1 VCVNL
6 YYPKEDKMNLADK
19 LYSQALIFTA
29 LSMGYKIT
37 VEDEEEEVIVKSSD
51 KKAIFESLDGTGQD
65 FLYLYKKDQ
74 GYWTGWIRMI
84 YNNGSCLVEPSIVV
98 CDHSVG
104 LSDFIEKVNV
114 NAARLI
120 ERLLSFENSE
130 AAFDS
135 LQKEAV

>member
-1 VCVNL
+1 
-6 YYPKEDKMNLADK
+6 MNLADK

-51 KKAIFESLDGTGQD
+51 AKKIFESLDGIGQD
-65 FLYLYKKDQ
+65 FLCIHNESQ
-74 GYWTGWIRMI
+74 VMGYIHLI
-84 YNNGSCLVEPSIVV
+84 YNNGSCLNDPEIVV
-98 CDHSVG
+98 CDYHVS
-104 LSDFIEKVNV
+104 LSDFINKVNA

-120 ERLLSFENSE
+120 ERILSFENSE

-135 LQKEAV
+135 LFLKAV